1 VRRLLPSPVLSLGL
15 LLLWILLMQSLSAGT
30 LLLGAVQAVL
40 WPLATAS
47 VRPTPV
53 RLRRPLVMVRLLGR
67 VVLEM
72 LRSNAEVAW
81 AILTRRSRDVRSGF
95 VRIPLDLHDPNGLA
109 VLAMIVTFT
118 PGTAWAQVSAD
129 HRVLLLHVLAI
140 QSEAD
145 LVALIKRHYERPLM
159 EIFE

>member
-1 VRRLLPSPVLSLGL
+1 MRRLLPSPVLSVALF
-15 LLLWILLMQSLSAGT
+15 LLWILLMQSLSAGT
-30 LLLGAVQAVL
+30 LVLGTVMALFWPAV
-40 WPLATAS
+40 TAGL
-47 VRPTPV
+47 RPAPV
-53 RLRRPLVMVRLLGR
+53 RLRRPLVMARLFGR

-81 AILTRRSRDVRSGF
+81 AILTRRSRDIRSGF
-95 VRIPLDLHDPNGLA
+95 VHIPLELRDPNGLA

-118 PGTAWAQVSAD
+118 PGTAWAQLSAD
-129 HRVLLLHVLAI
+129 NRVLLLHVLAI
-140 QSEAD
+140 QNEAE